1 MKSKRNI
8 LIATFAA
15 AALLFS
21 TVMVSRN
28 NIVEANTLNADVAQV
43 RTITSSGEGAINA
56 SPDVAY
62 VNIGVVTEGK
72 ELSKV
77 QAENSDKM
85 TKVMASITKLGI
97 KKEEIKTVG
106 YNVNPK
112 YEWNEK
118 TGTST
123 ITGYTVS
130 NTLEV
135 TINDITKTGSL
146 LDAAVASGS
155 NSVNSVR
162 FALKNQT
169 ELYNQALE
177 LAVKDAKAKA
187 SAMGKGLSI
196 SNIQPFK
203 ITEVSNRNTPVF
215 YESNAVAFD
224 SAKVSTPISG
234 GELKVSATVTVEFSF
249 N

>member
-8 LIATFAA
+8 LIAAFAA

-28 NIVEANTLNADVAQV
+28 NIVEANTLNADVTQV

-62 VNIGVVTEGK
+62 VNIGVITEGK

-97 KKEEIKTVG
+97 KKEDIKTVG

-196 SNIQPFK
+196 SNIQPYK
-203 ITEVSNRNTPVF
+203 ITEVSNRNVPVF
-215 YESNAVAFD
+215 YESSAMAFD
-224 SAKVSTPISG
+224 TAKASTPISEG
-234 GELKVSATVTVEFSF
+234 ALKVSATVTVEFSF